1 MENDRSVVYEIPC
14 KGCNKSCVGE
24 TGTGVNVRVKEHRS
38 DVKYHRVSNAI
49 VLHIEKCNNLPDWN
63 GVRLLEK
70 NIIKQTRK
78 MLEAA
83 HIITRNTFNS
93 KNSFITW
100 SSLTAKLAVR
110 ETF

>member
-1 MENDRSVVYEIPC
+1 MCILIVINQATVLHIV
-14 KGCNKSCVGE
+14 
-24 TGTGVNVRVKEHRS
+24 T
-38 DVKYHRVSNAI
+38 NAI
-49 VLHIEKCNNLPDWN
+49 VFHIEKCNNLPDWN

-93 KNSFITW
+93 RNGFITW
-100 SSLTAKLAVR
+100 SSLAAKLAVR
-110 ETF
+110 ETL